1 MTTQEKIP
9 THMTNAY
16 QPYPAYKDSGVEW
29 LGEIP
34 EGWGLT
40 RLKFESLIKARVGWH
55 GLKSDEFTD
64 VGPYLV
70 TGSDFK
76 GPEIQWENCYHCE
89 NDRYEQDPYIQLQNG
104 DLLITK
110 DGTIGKVAL
119 VQNLYGK
126 ATLNSGIFVVRPLS
140 NRYTSKFYFW
150 LLQSTVFHGFVDFYK
165 TGSTIAHLYQNVF
178 ENLAFALPSLTEQTQ
193 IASFLDHETARID
206 TLIAKQETLIALL
219 KEKRQAVISH
229 AVTKGL
235 NPDVEMKDSGVEWL
249 GEVPA
254 HWDVVQIRRVLI
266 KMEQG
271 KSPECMNEPAADNQ
285 WGVLKTSCVN
295 NAVFD
300 LNQNKA
306 LPPHIKPFPEYEVK
320 TGDLLMSRAS
330 GSVNLIGSVALVEN
344 TPSKIL
350 LSDKIFRLYLSNI
363 IENRYFSLLMTSFYM
378 RECIKQSISG
388 AEGMANNITKSSIM
402 AFKIPLPPKSEQLTI
417 NNYLVS
423 KISKIDNLIT
433 RGQQQKLLLKERRT
447 ALISAAVTGKIDLR
461 DWQAPQGET

>member
-235 NPDVEMKDSGVEWL
+235 NPNVEMKDSGVEWL

-254 HWDVVQIRRVLI
+254 HWEVSAMKHTVNAIGDIDHYMPQT
-266 KMEQG
+266 KD
-271 KSPECMNEPAADNQ
+271 S
-285 WGVLKTSCVN
+285 GVPYVM
-295 NAVFD
+295 
-300 LNQNKA
+300 
-306 LPPHIKPFPEYEVK
+306 
-320 TGDLLMSRAS
+320 TGDLEDFASRIDFDNCKKVS
-330 GSVNLIGSVALVEN
+330 HRDFQNL
-344 TPSKIL
+344 SK
-350 LSDKIFRLYLSNI
+350 KI
-363 IENRYFSLLMTSFYM
+363 
-378 RECIKQSISG
+378 
-388 AEGMANNITKSSIM
+388 KSSIGDVIL
-402 AFKIPLPPKSEQLTI
+402 ARYATIGTVSYIDIDINFLVSYSCVTIKPNPEKLLGIYLFYFLKSDNFKIGIQNQINTNTQGNVGVGDLKQFKLVLPPI
-417 NNYLVS
+417 NAQKDIVYFIDRKTNELDTLIQKAESAIYLM
-423 KISKIDNLIT
+423 
-433 RGQQQKLLLKERRT
+433 KERRT
-447 ALISAAVTGKIDLR
+447 ALISTAVTGKIDLR
-461 DWQAPQGET
+461 DWQAPQGEA

>member
-1 MTTQEKIP
+1 M
-9 THMTNAY
+9 
-16 QPYPAYKDSGVEW
+16 G
-29 LGEIP
+29 G
-34 EGWGLT
+34 GL
-40 RLKFESLIKARVGWH
+40 RQSMKFEDMKRL
-55 GLKSDEFTD
+55 
-64 VGPYLV
+64 P
-70 TGSDFK
+70 
-76 GPEIQWENCYHCE
+76 
-89 NDRYEQDPYIQLQNG
+89 
-104 DLLITK
+104 LLIP
-110 DGTIGKVAL
+110 
-119 VQNLYGK
+119 
-126 ATLNSGIFVVRPLS
+126 PL
-140 NRYTSKFYFW
+140 
-150 LLQSTVFHGFVDFYK
+150 
-165 TGSTIAHLYQNVF
+165 
-178 ENLAFALPSLTEQTQ
+178 EEQTQ
-193 IASFLDHETARID
+193 IANFLDHETARID
-206 TLIAKQETLIALL
+206 TLIAKQQTLIALL

>member
-1 MTTQEKIP
+1 
-9 THMTNAY
+9 MTNTY
-16 QPYPAYKDSGVEW
+16 KPYPAYKDSGVEW
-29 LGEIP
+29 VGSIP
-34 EGWGLT
+34 QNWGVKPLFSTTISKAVKNSKGSENNVLSLSYGNIVRRDVETNFGLLPESFNTYQIVNPGDIILRLT
-40 RLKFESLIKARVGWH
+40 DLQNDKRSLRVGRASEKGIITSAYLKLSAKKAQLEDLFLYRLLHSYDTTKVFYGMGGGLRQSMKFEDMKRL
-55 GLKSDEFTD
+55 
-64 VGPYLV
+64 P
-70 TGSDFK
+70 
-76 GPEIQWENCYHCE
+76 
-89 NDRYEQDPYIQLQNG
+89 
-104 DLLITK
+104 LLIP
-110 DGTIGKVAL
+110 
-119 VQNLYGK
+119 
-126 ATLNSGIFVVRPLS
+126 PL
-140 NRYTSKFYFW
+140 
-150 LLQSTVFHGFVDFYK
+150 
-165 TGSTIAHLYQNVF
+165 
-178 ENLAFALPSLTEQTQ
+178 EEQTQ
-193 IASFLDHETARID
+193 IANFLDHETARID
-206 TLIAKQETLIALL
+206 TLIAKQQTLIALL

-423 KISKIDNLIT
+423 EISKIDNLIT